1 MTIIILLS
9 SFNCFLGKILP
20 QPPFFPKRIL
30 KKMAVILDRV
40 FALHF
45 WLLFGGESFKKQ
57 LSHDKKFPTL
67 FLSSFPY
74 RFFVVYSTKSTEE
87 DGRDDEEEYYE
98 KQRH

>member
-20 QPPFFPKRIL
+20 QTPLLANFRQRKS
-30 KKMAVILDRV
+30 
-40 FALHF
+40 AL
-45 WLLFGGESFKKQ
+45 LCIFGFSLEERFSNKKQ
-57 LSHDKKFPTL
+57 LSHDKKFQTL

>member
-20 QPPFFPKRIL
+20 QPLFFPKRIL

-45 WLLFGGESFKKQ
+45 WLLFGGEKTTVT
-57 LSHDKKFPTL
+57 LSRDKKFQTL

>member
-1 MTIIILLS
+1 
-9 SFNCFLGKILP
+9 
-20 QPPFFPKRIL
+20 
-30 KKMAVILDRV
+30 MAVILDRV

-45 WLLFGGESFKKQ
+45 WLLFGGEIFKKQ
-57 LSHDKKFPTL
+57 LSHDKKFQTL